1 MGVERVTI
9 RVGGLFLWSE
19 EARAHLADKR
29 PSDPNS
35 HVFPGVCISVSGDCC
50 VWGWEEQKSKGVTAH
65 RETRALDIQYPWLVS
80 LDASKNNKLALYQEL
95 QVFGLQTL

>member
-1 MGVERVTI
+1 M
-9 RVGGLFLWSE
+9 
-19 EARAHLADKR
+19 
-29 PSDPNS
+29 
-35 HVFPGVCISVSGDCC
+35 
-50 VWGWEEQKSKGVTAH
+50 TAH